1 MDKNFHETTNLRV
14 EIMNSRRQV
23 KEKLG
28 HVVQLNVNLML
39 ILFNLSFVIV
49 LLCVTSRKRV
59 VISLVEVFE
68 RVGKSVISVGK
79 G

>member
-1 MDKNFHETTNLRV
+1 MDKNVHETTNLRV
-14 EIMNSRRQV
+14 EIMNTRRQV

-49 LLCVTSRKRV
+49 LLCVTA
-59 VISLVEVFE
+59 
-68 RVGKSVISVGK
+68 K

>member
-1 MDKNFHETTNLRV
+1 MDKKFHETFNLSV
-14 EIMNSRRQV
+14 EIMNSKRQV

-39 ILFNLSFVIV
+39 ILFNISFVIV
-49 LLCVTSRKRV
+49 LLCVTA
-59 VISLVEVFE
+59 
-68 RVGKSVISVGK
+68 K

>member
-28 HVVQLNVNLML
+28 HVAQLNVNLML

-49 LLCVTSRKRV
+49 LLCVTA
-59 VISLVEVFE
+59 
-68 RVGKSVISVGK
+68 K

>member
-1 MDKNFHETTNLRV
+1 MLMDKNFHETTNLRV

-49 LLCVTSRKRV
+49 LLCVTA
-59 VISLVEVFE
+59 
-68 RVGKSVISVGK
+68 K

>member
-1 MDKNFHETTNLRV
+1 MDKKFHETFNLSV

-39 ILFNLSFVIV
+39 ILFNLSFVTV
-49 LLCVTSRKRV
+49 LLCVTV
-59 VISLVEVFE
+59 
-68 RVGKSVISVGK
+68 K

>member
-1 MDKNFHETTNLRV
+1 MDKHFQETTNLRV

-49 LLCVTSRKRV
+49 LLCVTV
-59 VISLVEVFE
+59 
-68 RVGKSVISVGK
+68 K
-79 G
+79 GY

>member
-1 MDKNFHETTNLRV
+1 MDKKFHETFNLSV

-39 ILFNLSFVIV
+39 ILFNLSFVNSFT
-49 LLCVTSRKRV
+49 LRYCKRV

-68 RVGKSVISVGK
+68 RVRKSLISVGK

>member
-23 KEKLG
+23 KEKIG

-49 LLCVTSRKRV
+49 LLCVTV
-59 VISLVEVFE
+59 
-68 RVGKSVISVGK
+68 K
-79 G
+79 GW

>member
-1 MDKNFHETTNLRV
+1 MDKKFHETFNLSV

-49 LLCVTSRKRV
+49 LLCVTA
-59 VISLVEVFE
+59 
-68 RVGKSVISVGK
+68 K

>member
-1 MDKNFHETTNLRV
+1 MDKNVHETTNLRV

-49 LLCVTSRKRV
+49 LLCVTA
-59 VISLVEVFE
+59 
-68 RVGKSVISVGK
+68 K

>member
-49 LLCVTSRKRV
+49 LLCVTV
-59 VISLVEVFE
+59 
-68 RVGKSVISVGK
+68 K

>member
-49 LLCVTSRKRV
+49 LLCVTV
-59 VISLVEVFE
+59 
-68 RVGKSVISVGK
+68 K
-79 G
+79 GY

>member
-1 MDKNFHETTNLRV
+1 MDKKFHETFNLSV

-28 HVVQLNVNLML
+28 HVVQLDVNLML

-49 LLCVTSRKRV
+49 LLCVTV
-59 VISLVEVFE
+59 
-68 RVGKSVISVGK
+68 K